1 MLISLHRPLEEGEH
15 VPLTLSFEKAGAIEM
30 QVTVQGRDATH
41 PSYQIDH
48 APMGHSK
55 GVMRRRSTRPNG
67 QTRALDEVKRPS

>member
-1 MLISLHRPLEEGEH
+1 
-15 VPLTLSFEKAGAIEM
+15 M

-41 PSYQIDH
+41 PGYQVDH